1 MARFPWWCAVLA
13 SSATSPTNPRL
24 SDLFVFNDIDLKRV
38 EGSSALIGERTS
50 STPFEFHLGTAQR
63 RPNCRA
69 RIRDGLVDQRQSPRL
84 RFTPSRMSLRTH
96 SKPPERASSP

>member
-1 MARFPWWCAVLA
+1 MPSVLPVRIQA
-13 SSATSPTNPRL
+13 LCVYRKIATQLRRDGAESVGFVEGVADNANTAQHQGK
-24 SDLFVFNDIDLKRV
+24 DLFVFNDIDLKRV

-69 RIRDGLVDQRQSPRL
+69 LMGVSRHDLRL
-84 RFTPSRMSLRTH
+84 D
-96 SKPPERASSP
+96 